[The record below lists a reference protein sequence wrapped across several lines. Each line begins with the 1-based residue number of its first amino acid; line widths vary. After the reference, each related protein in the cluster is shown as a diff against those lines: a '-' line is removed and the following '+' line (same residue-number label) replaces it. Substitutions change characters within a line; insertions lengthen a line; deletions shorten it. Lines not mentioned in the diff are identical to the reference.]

1 MGKALD
7 LALYKGFGFNTIH
20 VVTVVNI
27 SFDFVCLFVLFIFA
41 SFSGLSLNTEDIN
54 CMVEALGTGG
64 YQCTECG
71 HFSTVKQNLRK
82 HIDAKHVYK
91 QPIDCQYCEKK
102 CPSKNALMTHI
113 SRYHKLR

>member
-1 MGKALD
+1 M
-7 LALYKGFGFNTIH
+7 
-20 VVTVVNI
+20 
-27 SFDFVCLFVLFIFA
+27 
-41 SFSGLSLNTEDIN
+41 NTEDIN
-54 CMVEALGTGG
+54 SMVEALGTGG

-91 QPIDCQYCEKK
+91 QPIDCQYCDKK